1 MLTVIADKKNIN
13 GNEIKITDK
22 SDCNHIRNVFRL
34 GAGDDVRIVDGE
46 FEYITE
52 IKEISGKEIK
62 LKIIQKNNDD
72 YSLKINI
79 DAAIGIL
86 KNEKMNMAIK
96 KLTEIGINRIIPLQT
111 ERVVVKINE
120 KKEKWDIT
128 VKEALKQ
135 CKGVKFT
142 EIAPITKLQSI
153 NYELY
158 DKIVYAY
165 EESCENA
172 SLTDIIDENDN
183 NILYIVGP
191 EGGMTK
197 EETFFL
203 KEKGAIE
210 ISLGKRI
217 LRAETAAIV
226 IGGILANVYG

>member
-165 EESCENA
+165 ENSDNTEPLVN
-172 SLTDIIDENDN
+172 IVNKNDK

-191 EGGMTK
+191 EGGIT
-197 EETFFL
+197 EEEVNFL
-203 KEKGAIE
+203 KEKGATE

-226 IGGILANVYG
+226 IGGILANVYN

>member
-1 MLTVIADKKNIN
+1 MLTVIVDKENIRE
-13 GNEIKITDK
+13 NEIVITDK
-22 SDCNHIRNVFRL
+22 SDCNHIQNVFRL
-34 GAGDDVRIVDGE
+34 GVNDKLRVIDGE
-46 FEYITE
+46 FEYLTE
-52 IKEISGKEIK
+52 ITDILKKEIK
-62 LKIIQKNNDD
+62 VKIIKKNKDN
-72 YSLKINI
+72 YSLNINI

-86 KNEKMNMAIK
+86 KNEKMNMTIK

-128 VKEALKQ
+128 VREALKQ

-142 EIAPITKLQSI
+142 KIDPVTKLQSI

-165 EESCENA
+165 ENSDNTESLIN
-172 SLTDIIDENDN
+172 IVNKNDKS
-183 NILYIVGP
+183 ILYIVGP
-191 EGGMTK
+191 EGGITK
-197 EETFFL
+197 EEVDFL
-203 KEKGAIE
+203 KGKGALE

-226 IGGILANVYG
+226 IGGILANVYN

>member
-34 GAGDDVRIVDGE
+34 RAGDDVRIVDGE

-142 EIAPITKLQSI
+142 EITPITKLQSI

-172 SLTDIIDENDN
+172 SLADIIDENDN

>member
-172 SLTDIIDENDN
+172 SLADIIDENDN

-191 EGGMTK
+191 EGGITK
-197 EETFFL
+197 EETSFL

>member
-1 MLTVIADKKNIN
+1 LTVIADKKNIN

-165 EESCENA
+165 EESSENA
-172 SLTDIIDENDN
+172 SLADIIDENDN

-197 EETFFL
+197 EETLFL

>member
-1 MLTVIADKKNIN
+1 MLTVIADKENITEK
-13 GNEIKITDK
+13 EITITDK
-22 SDCNHIRNVFRL
+22 SDCNHVQNVFRL
-34 GAGDDVRIVDGE
+34 GKGDGLRVIDGE
-46 FEYITE
+46 FEYLTE
-52 IKEISGKEIK
+52 ITNIAKKEIK
-62 LKIIQKNNDD
+62 LKIIKKNTDN
-72 YSLKINI
+72 YSLNINI

-86 KNEKMNMAIK
+86 KNEKMNMTIK
-96 KLTEIGINRIIPLQT
+96 KLTEIGVSKIIPLQT

-128 VKEALKQ
+128 VREALKQ

-142 EIAPITKLQSI
+142 EIALVTKLQSI

-165 EESCENA
+165 ENSDNTEPLVN
-172 SLTDIIDENDN
+172 IVNKNDK

-191 EGGMTK
+191 EGGIT
-197 EETFFL
+197 EEEVNFL
-203 KEKGAIE
+203 KEKGATE

-226 IGGILANVYG
+226 IGGILANVYN

>member
-34 GAGDDVRIVDGE
+34 GAGDDVRAVDGE

-142 EIAPITKLQSI
+142 EIAPVTKLQSI

-165 EESCENA
+165 EESSENA
-172 SLTDIIDENDN
+172 SLADIIDENDN

-191 EGGMTK
+191 EGGITK
-197 EETFFL
+197 EETSFL

>member
-96 KLTEIGINRIIPLQT
+96 KLTEIGINRKIPLQT

-172 SLTDIIDENDN
+172 SLADIIDENDN

>member
-1 MLTVIADKKNIN
+1 MLTVIADKENIRE
-13 GNEIKITDK
+13 NEIVITDK
-22 SDCNHIRNVFRL
+22 SDCNHIQNVFRL
-34 GAGDDVRIVDGE
+34 GVNDELRVIDGE
-46 FEYITE
+46 FEYLTE
-52 IKEISGKEIK
+52 ITDILKKEIK
-62 LKIIQKNNDD
+62 VKIIKKNKDN
-72 YSLKINI
+72 YSLNINI

-86 KNEKMNMAIK
+86 KNEKMNMTIK

-128 VKEALKQ
+128 VREALKQ

-142 EIAPITKLQSI
+142 KIDTVTKLQSI

-165 EESCENA
+165 ENSDNTESLINIA
-172 SLTDIIDENDN
+172 NKNDK

-191 EGGMTK
+191 EGGITK
-197 EETFFL
+197 EEVDFL
-203 KEKGAIE
+203 KEKGALE

-226 IGGILANVYG
+226 IGGILANVYN

>member
-1 MLTVIADKKNIN
+1 LTVIADKKNIN

-172 SLTDIIDENDN
+172 SLADIIDENDN

>member
-1 MLTVIADKKNIN
+1 MWTVIAYKKNIN

-172 SLTDIIDENDN
+172 SLADIIDENDN

-197 EETFFL
+197 EETLFL

>member
-142 EIAPITKLQSI
+142 EIAPITQLQSI

-172 SLTDIIDENDN
+172 SLADIIDENDN

-226 IGGILANVYG
+226 IGGKKYRN

>member
-172 SLTDIIDENDN
+172 SLADIIDENDN

-226 IGGILANVYG
+226 IGGILANVYN

>member
-52 IKEISGKEIK
+52 IKELSGKEIK

-135 CKGVKFT
+135 CKGIKFT

-172 SLTDIIDENDN
+172 SLADIIDENDN

>member
-86 KNEKMNMAIK
+86 NNEKMNMAIK

-165 EESCENA
+165 EESFENA
-172 SLTDIIDENDN
+172 SLADIIDENDN

>member
-96 KLTEIGINRIIPLQT
+96 KLTEIGINRIIPLKT

-172 SLTDIIDENDN
+172 SLADIIDENDN

-197 EETFFL
+197 EETLFL

>member
-128 VKEALKQ
+128 VREALKQ

-142 EIAPITKLQSI
+142 EIVPVTKLQSI

-172 SLTDIIDENDN
+172 SLADIIDENDN

>member
-1 MLTVIADKKNIN
+1 LTVIADKKNIN

-165 EESCENA
+165 EESFENA
-172 SLTDIIDENDN
+172 SLADIIDENDN

>member
-111 ERVVVKINE
+111 EGVVVKINE

-172 SLTDIIDENDN
+172 SLADIIDENDN

-197 EETFFL
+197 EETLFL

>member
-46 FEYITE
+46 FEYISE

-172 SLTDIIDENDN
+172 SLADIIDENDN

-197 EETFFL
+197 EETLFL

>member
-1 MLTVIADKKNIN
+1 LLTVIADKKNIN

-172 SLTDIIDENDN
+172 SLADIIDENDN

-197 EETFFL
+197 EETLFL

>member
-22 SDCNHIRNVFRL
+22 SDCNHIQNVFRL

-172 SLTDIIDENDN
+172 SLADIIDENDN

-197 EETFFL
+197 EETLFL

>member
-1 MLTVIADKKNIN
+1 LTVIADKKNIN

-86 KNEKMNMAIK
+86 KNEKMNMSIK

-172 SLTDIIDENDN
+172 SLADIIDENDN

-197 EETFFL
+197 EETLFL

>member
-172 SLTDIIDENDN
+172 SLADIIDENDN

>member
-1 MLTVIADKKNIN
+1 MLTVIADKENITEK
-13 GNEIKITDK
+13 EITITDK
-22 SDCNHIRNVFRL
+22 SDCNHVQNVFRL
-34 GAGDDVRIVDGE
+34 GKGDGLRVIDGE
-46 FEYITE
+46 FEYLTE
-52 IKEISGKEIK
+52 ITNIAKKEIK
-62 LKIIQKNNDD
+62 LKIIKKNTDN
-72 YSLKINI
+72 YSLNINI

-86 KNEKMNMAIK
+86 KNEKMNMTIK
-96 KLTEIGINRIIPLQT
+96 KLTEIGVSKIIPLQT

-128 VKEALKQ
+128 VREALKQ

-142 EIAPITKLQSI
+142 EIVPVTKLQSI

-165 EESCENA
+165 ENSDNTEPLVN
-172 SLTDIIDENDN
+172 IVNKNDK

-191 EGGMTK
+191 EGGIT
-197 EETFFL
+197 EEEVNFL
-203 KEKGAIE
+203 KEKGATE

-226 IGGILANVYG
+226 IGGILANVYN

>member
-120 KKEKWDIT
+120 KKEKWD
-128 VKEALKQ
+128 
-135 CKGVKFT
+135 
-142 EIAPITKLQSI
+142 
-153 NYELY
+153 
-158 DKIVYAY
+158 
-165 EESCENA
+165 
-172 SLTDIIDENDN
+172 
-183 NILYIVGP
+183 
-191 EGGMTK
+191 M
-197 EETFFL
+197 
-203 KEKGAIE
+203 IE
-210 ISLGKRI
+210 IG
-217 LRAETAAIV
+217 RASCRERV
-226 IGGILANVYG
+226 

>member
-165 EESCENA
+165 EESFENA
-172 SLTDIIDENDN
+172 SLADIIDENDN

>member
-142 EIAPITKLQSI
+142 EITPITKLQSI

-172 SLTDIIDENDN
+172 SLADIIDENDN

-197 EETFFL
+197 EETLFL

-226 IGGILANVYG
+226 IGGILANVYK

>member
-1 MLTVIADKKNIN
+1 LLTVIADKKNIN

-172 SLTDIIDENDN
+172 SLADIIDENDN

>member
-172 SLTDIIDENDN
+172 SLADIIDENDN

-197 EETFFL
+197 EENLFL

-210 ISLGKRI
+210 ISL
-217 LRAETAAIV
+217 
-226 IGGILANVYG
+226 

>member
-34 GAGDDVRIVDGE
+34 GTGDDVRIVDGE

-86 KNEKMNMAIK
+86 KNEKMNVAIK

-172 SLTDIIDENDN
+172 SLADIIDKNDN

>member
-1 MLTVIADKKNIN
+1 MFTVIADKKNIN

-172 SLTDIIDENDN
+172 SLADIIDENDN

-197 EETFFL
+197 EETLFL

>member
-172 SLTDIIDENDN
+172 SLADIIDENDN
-183 NILYIVGP
+183 HILYIVGP

>member
-172 SLTDIIDENDN
+172 SLADIIDENDN

-197 EETFFL
+197 EETLFL

>member
-135 CKGVKFT
+135 CKGVKFM

-172 SLTDIIDENDN
+172 SLADIIDENDN